1 MKSTLSISGFAML
14 ALLANLVACGGDKPA
29 PNTAAAKKDA
39 VATTAA
45 QAAAPNTPN
54 TPSAAGVHISP
65 EIVKACGISEADAY
79 FGFDSA
85 NIRAEDARVLDL
97 VATCFATGPLK
108 GRTLSLVGHAD
119 PRGASEYNMTLGQSR
134 ADGVGN
140 YLVKKS
146 VERSKVQSTSR
157 GSMDASGTDEAGWA
171 KDRRVDLLLAP

>member
-1 MKSTLSISGFAML
+1 MKNTLTISGL
-14 ALLANLVACGGDKPA
+14 AAFILLADLVACGGDKPPPNSADAKKA
-29 PNTAAAKKDA
+29 PAATTTATAAA
-39 VATTAA
+39 VV
-45 QAAAPNTPN
+45 TPN

-97 VATCFATGPLK
+97 VATCFSTGPLK
-108 GRTLSLVGHAD
+108 GRTLRLVGHAD

-140 YLVKKS
+140 YLVKKNL
-146 VERSKVQSTSR
+146 ERAKVLSTSR
-157 GSMDASGTDEAGWA
+157 GSMDASGSDEAGWA